1 LTYDLAVTVE
11 LTYKVVRPSKK
22 GYFIPLK
29 AYHITCNLI
38 SLAIAVVQVTVND
51 AYWDEKTGCDLSKSR
66 VSM

>member
-1 LTYDLAVTVE
+1 LTYDLAVSVE

-38 SLAIAVVQVTVND
+38 SLAIALVQVAQND
-51 AYWDEKTGCDLSKSR
+51 AYWAEKTGCGPSKSR